1 MAQHYSSFSDNALT
15 TLESLVLECQLENA
29 RQHQEKLDR
38 LPSRNGNKSHSSTNS
53 TENNKND
60 SKSQQQQNHH
70 EMPFEDHQYIAA
82 LPGNDQCVDCRGP
95 DVEWASVTY
104 GVLLCTECSGI
115 HRYVY
120 YVCRG

>member
-1 MAQHYSSFSDNALT
+1 MAQHFSNFSDNALT

-29 RQHQEKLDR
+29 RQHQEKPGQ
-38 LPSRNGNKSHSSTNS
+38 LPSRNGNKSNSSTNS
-53 TENNKND
+53 NDNNGTQ
-60 SKSQQQQNHH
+60 SQRQQQHH

-104 GVLLCTECSGI
+104 GVMLCTECSGI
-115 HRYVY
+115 HR
-120 YVCRG
+120 